1 MIIAL
6 TGGLCSGKTTLAYY
20 ILKTFPNFKIVNLLE
35 VFAKDLGIECDQ
47 EAALQRFY
55 SGKIYTP
62 IQS

>member
-47 EAALQRFY
+47 EALQRFY
-55 SGKIYTP
+55 SGKIN
-62 IQS
+62 ILIKS